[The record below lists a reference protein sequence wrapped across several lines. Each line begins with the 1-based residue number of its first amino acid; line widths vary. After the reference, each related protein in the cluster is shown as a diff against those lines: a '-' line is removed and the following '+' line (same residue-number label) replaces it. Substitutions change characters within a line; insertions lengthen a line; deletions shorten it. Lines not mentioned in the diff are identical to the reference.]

1 MRAMSFES
9 RLDPELAAALPNV
22 PMLDLRDIAQARR
35 ERAELEAANKG
46 RWKFPD
52 ETVSVRDEI
61 IAVSGKDAR
70 KLRVRVY
77 LPASGTTSTST
88 AMVWIHGGGHVM
100 GRPEQD
106 DPLMCRLVE
115 STGCAAV
122 SVDWRHAPE
131 HPYPAAIEDCYEGL
145 LWTARHAAVLGVD
158 ADRLVVGGASSG
170 GGLAAGLALLA
181 RDRGE
186 AALHGQLLVYPMI
199 DDRSLTY
206 SSRAITHER
215 VWNAESNRLAWIAY
229 LGAAAGGVVAT
240 YAAPARA
247 TDLRGLP
254 MTWLATA
261 ALDLFA
267 DENIEY
273 AQRLSQAGVSTE
285 LHVYP
290 AATHGFDLFAPDAA
304 VSRRLKDDLIAAFAR
319 MTAI

>member
-1 MRAMSFES
+1 MMSFES

-46 RWKFPD
+46 RWTFPD
-52 ETVSVRDEI
+52 KTVSVRDEI

-70 KLRVRVY
+70 ELRLRVY
-77 LPASGTTSTST
+77 LPASGTTTTST

-131 HPYPAAIEDCYEGL
+131 HPYPAAIEDCYAGL
-145 LWTARHAAVLGVD
+145 LWTARHAAELGVD

-181 RDRGE
+181 RDLGE
-186 AALHGQLLVYPMI
+186 VALHGQLLVYPMI
-199 DDRSLTY
+199 DDRSVTY

-240 YAAPARA
+240 YAAPSRA
-247 TDLRGLP
+247 TNLRGLP
-254 MTWLATA
+254 TTWLATA

-290 AATHGFDLFAPDAA
+290 AAMHGFDLFAPGAA
-304 VSRRLKDDLIAAFAR
+304 VSRRLKDDLVAAFAR

>member
-46 RWKFPD
+46 RWTFPD

-70 KLRVRVY
+70 ELRVRVY
-77 LPASGTTSTST
+77 LPASGTTSTRT

-131 HPYPAAIEDCYEGL
+131 HPYPAAIEDCYAGL
-145 LWTARHAAVLGVD
+145 LWTARHAGELGVD

-186 AALHGQLLVYPMI
+186 VALHGQLLVYPMI

-254 MTWLATA
+254 TTWLATA

-290 AATHGFDLFAPDAA
+290 AAMHGFDLFAPDAA

>member
-1 MRAMSFES
+1 
-9 RLDPELAAALPNV
+9 
-22 PMLDLRDIAQARR
+22 
-35 ERAELEAANKG
+35 
-46 RWKFPD
+46 
-52 ETVSVRDEI
+52 
-61 IAVSGKDAR
+61 
-70 KLRVRVY
+70 
-77 LPASGTTSTST
+77 
-88 AMVWIHGGGHVM
+88 
-100 GRPEQD
+100 
-106 DPLMCRLVE
+106 MCRLVE

-131 HPYPAAIEDCYEGL
+131 HRDPAADVGAPL
-145 LWTARHAAVLGVD
+145 RGAALDRPARRGAWCRRGF
-158 ADRLVVGGASSG
+158 RLVLAGRAGAAEQ
-170 GGLAAGLALLA
+170 LAAGLALLA
-181 RDRGE
+181 RDLRRG
-186 AALHGQLLVYPMI
+186 AALRRQLLVYPMI

-254 MTWLATA
+254 TTWLATA

-290 AATHGFDLFAPDAA
+290 AAMHGLNLPCARRGRLAA
-304 VSRRLKDDLIAAFAR
+304 TQRRSDRRVGADQRELTRRERRSGSTQWLNLRPTKRLVAGGPVLPSLPRCTSVQVRVALHHR
-319 MTAI
+319 TP